1 MVRITQ
7 SMQIA
12 RTLRD
17 QNINL
22 ARMSE
27 YSKNMSDGTT
37 LHRPSDDPIRVSR
50 AMRLMSELNVNETYK
65 SDLDAASSW
74 VSKTGESLKTL
85 SSIIARTRELTTQAA
100 TGTLTAEDKQ
110 KIAAELKQLKAA
122 AINMGND
129 DYMGRYQFS
138 GYKTDVKFL
147 NEDGKYNTQLN
158 LAGLNYE
165 KINYNIGVGQKT
177 DINISGVQ
185 VFGNEYFTTKTR
197 AMDALPFSDEAES
210 ILGANMNIKLQKY
223 KQPDKFYDKNPAH
236 TSGDASIEDKKND
249 ELESKYEKTTKLD
262 TKDGNEI
269 TLDNIGFYG
278 KYKKDDINSVIEDL
292 NKSLRAKIDEKC
304 GADVEKAKELKQA
317 VQFVNDDGKI
327 SLVTDRDYAGK
338 IEPSR
343 INLSEIKTNTAQ
355 TSTPTV
361 NGNHEIQTVNGI
373 RYNNGAI
380 PANPVKSYFNF
391 DMELVSYKK
400 DANGDITN
408 VADKT
413 FNLKNIMSVNS
424 YSREQFPTD
433 ESMQEMIKADLQ
445 TKINEKLL
453 QNSLPPDTV
462 KVVIE
467 NGQPKLIVN
476 REYKATVSNTSNNV
490 YNANTNLTNQSYT
503 PANDNPALNP
513 QRKIDAGINLG
524 TRTDNKD
531 VVLSMSFDMDV
542 TIPQRY
548 GLSQGDVLIS
558 NPNTPP
564 VNGLTP
570 PGKGGFL
577 KTPIVAN
584 STHLL
589 KGIAITKTYSGKNAD
604 GSDKSNDDLLKEIAK
619 DLQAQIDQKAAYSNP
634 PLTQS
639 KINVVAENGR
649 IKMLVDGNLKY
660 ELKNVE
666 NNIAPNTFDTTAKTP
681 VRDSKSDL
689 TLPMP
694 TINPTGDT
702 NAYMDINP
710 AISHYKKDEKGNPI
724 TTEKESTINADK
736 ITLNKTYPRK
746 KADGTPYTDAEIKDM
761 IFNDVKKAIE
771 EKLGQINPPLDKKA
785 INISMVGNDIKL
797 SVYPDIEVKMSSNPQ
812 KPDSL
817 TKDTTFMPKQT
828 ADLQPQREMMPFFEM
843 MDRLTQFMEEGN
855 SKGLS
860 RMLDVIDYHAKNNQ
874 KNQGIGGGKSKMY
887 DIMISRT
894 QDVKLNYSELLSET
908 RDTDYSEMVAR
919 MSVAQNVYRASLA
932 VTAKLIQPSLVDF
945 LR

>member
-22 ARMSE
+22 SRMSE

-50 AMRLMSELNVNETYK
+50 TMRLMTELNVNETYK

-85 SSIIARTRELTTQAA
+85 SSILLRTRELTNQAA

-110 KIAAELKQLKAA
+110 KIGSELRQLKNS
-122 AINMGND
+122 AINIGND

-138 GYKTDVKFL
+138 GFKTDVKFL
-147 NEDGKYNTQLN
+147 NEDGTYNTKLN

-185 VFGNEYFTTKTR
+185 VFGNEYFSTKTR
-197 AMDALPFSDEAES
+197 AIDALPFSDDAES
-210 ILGANMNIKLQKY
+210 IMGANMTIKLQKY
-223 KQPDKFYDKNPAH
+223 KQPEKFYQTNPAH
-236 TSGDASIEDKKND
+236 TSADASTEEKRNN
-249 ELESKYEKTTKLD
+249 EVESIYEKTTKLD
-262 TKDGNEI
+262 TKDGAEI
-269 TLDNIGFYG
+269 TLDNIEFYG

-304 GADVEKAKELKQA
+304 GPDLQKAKELKQA

-338 IEPSR
+338 IDSNN
-343 INLSEIKTNTAQ
+343 INLAEIKTNTPQ

-361 NGNHEIQTVNGI
+361 NNNHEIQTINPVTYQNGLT
-373 RYNNGAI
+373 
-380 PANPVKSYFNF
+380 PADPVKSYFNF

-400 DANGDITN
+400 DANGDVTT
-408 VADKT
+408 VPDKT

-424 YSREQFPTD
+424 YSRDQFPTD
-433 ESMQEMIKADLQ
+433 ESIQAMIKADLQ
-445 TKINEKLL
+445 TKVNEKLL

-462 KVVIE
+462 KVVID

-476 REYKATVSNTSNNV
+476 REYKATVSNTPTNV
-490 YNANTNLTNQSYT
+490 YNANTNLANQNYT
-503 PANDNPALNP
+503 PASDNPTLNP
-513 QRKIDAGINLG
+513 KRQIDAGVNLA

-548 GLSQGDVLIS
+548 SLSQGDILVA
-558 NPNTPP
+558 NPGTPP
-564 VNGLTP
+564 VTGATP
-570 PGKGGFL
+570 PGKEGFL
-577 KTPIVAN
+577 KMPIVAN
-584 STHLL
+584 STHAL
-589 KGIAITKTYSGKNAD
+589 KGIAITKTYSGKNVD
-604 GSDKSNDDLLKEIAK
+604 GTDKSNDDLLKEIAK
-619 DLQAQIDQKAAYSNP
+619 DLQTQIDQKAAYSNP

-639 KINVVAENGR
+639 KINVVAENGA
-649 IKMLVDGNLKY
+649 IKMVVDGNLKY
-660 ELKNVE
+660 EIKNVE
-666 NNIAPNTFDTTAKTP
+666 NNIAPNAFDTTPKTP
-681 VRDSKSDL
+681 VRDTKSDL
-689 TLPMP
+689 SLPMP
-694 TINPTGDT
+694 SINPAGDT
-702 NAYMDINP
+702 NVYMDINLD
-710 AISHYKKDEKGNPI
+710 ISPYKKDEKGNPI
-724 TTEKESTINADK
+724 TTQKDSTINADN

-761 IFNDVKKAIE
+761 IFADVKSKIE

-785 INISMVGNDIKL
+785 ININMVGNDIKI
-797 SVYPDIEVKMSSNPQ
+797 SVYPDMEVKLSSNTD
-812 KPDSL
+812 KPESL
-817 TKDTTFMPKQT
+817 TKATTFIPKQT
-828 ADLQPQREMMPFFEM
+828 AELQPQREMMPFFEM
-843 MDRLTQFMEEGN
+843 MDRLVQFMEEGN

-860 RMLDVIDYHAKNNQ
+860 RMLDVVDYHAKNNQ

-894 QDVKLNYSELLSET
+894 QDVKLNYKELLSHT
-908 RDTDYSEMVAR
+908 RDTDYSEMAAK